1 MHRRPIGF
9 VWSWHFYQLF
19 SLLLICFNNST
30 LYYSYFHFYFTTLLP
45 LTNWEVLKS
54 AIKSLWTRY
63 SDFRA
68 LLLVTIWCTCQSL
81 NKFLA
86 PLPGI
91 LFSHLIL
98 YQFVSP
104 ILLFLAYSVSIFSLL
119 LFFLSFLYNCTSSA
133 FLFLCDLGLH
143 LETWSL
149 STWKSKPLVG
159 VTTLQEEE
167 GNRTPKEAVTHHLLS
182 LHITLKWTGNRHEE
196 SP

>member
-19 SLLLICFNNST
+19 SLYSFILVIALFTIPTFIST
-30 LYYSYFHFYFTTLLP
+30 LLLYSHLQIERY
-45 LTNWEVLKS
+45 WKS

-104 ILLFLAYSVSIFSLL
+104 TLLFLAYSFSILSL
-119 LFFLSFLYNCTSSA
+119 LFFLSPINCTGSA
-133 FLFLCDLGLH
+133 FLFLCDLELH
-143 LETWSL
+143 LET
-149 STWKSKPLVG
+149 
-159 VTTLQEEE
+159 
-167 GNRTPKEAVTHHLLS
+167 LS
-182 LHITLKWTGNRHEE
+182 LLT
-196 SP
+196 